1 MNPDSLHVV
10 LVEPRNSGNIGAI
23 SRAMANFGFKNLL
36 LLDPK
41 VNHLSQTAR
50 NRAKHSQE
58 ILTKAKKTTFNK
70 LKKFDYVI
78 GTTGK
83 LGSDYNITRTPIQIE
98 SLAKRLS
105 QVKGKKV
112 ALIIGRESSG
122 LLNKELELCDFI
134 VHVPT
139 DKKYPIMNIS
149 HATSTLLYE
158 LSKQSHSK
166 RLEDEFQPIGSEEKT
181 RLLKIINQA
190 IKNLPFRTKDKQE
203 TQKKIWKRI
212 IGKSFLTKREA
223 FSLMGFFRKI
233 K

>member
-1 MNPDSLHVV
+1 M
-10 LVEPRNSGNIGAI
+10 
-23 SRAMANFGFKNLL
+23 
-36 LLDPK
+36 
-41 VNHLSQTAR
+41 
-50 NRAKHSQE
+50 
-58 ILTKAKKTTFNK
+58 
-70 LKKFDYVI
+70 
-78 GTTGK
+78 
-83 LGSDYNITRTPIQIE
+83 
-98 SLAKRLS
+98 
-105 QVKGKKV
+105 
-112 ALIIGRESSG
+112 
-122 LLNKELELCDFI
+122 LNKELELCDFI